1 MTLAEL
7 EQAITRWGDYNY
19 IGVYALRK
27 DSDFIKMVV
36 NGATRQD
43 IEDYL
48 RDEYPDHFDEEDG
61 DTIQDGESD

>member
-27 DSDFIKMVV
+27 DSDFIRQVV
-36 NGATRQD
+36 NGATKAEI
-43 IEDYL
+43 IEHLEYN
-48 RDEYPDHFDEEDG
+48 YPDHFDEEN
-61 DTIQDGESD
+61 